1 MLKKIFWLLPA
12 VVLAIGPVC
21 LAGEQPGPARMLS
34 RLPAAVQKSVHA
46 QLGAG
51 KLVAIAKNTDDDEVS
66 YDVEMIRDG
75 KDRSFTVAE
84 TGALLDLEVFLAE
97 LPAVVQ
103 KTIQTHVG
111 QGTLGEIYR
120 CIDDGET
127 TYDAETTRDGKSR
140 GFMVGADGELLDEE
154 VFLAEL
160 PAAVQK
166 TIQTEIGDG
175 KLGEIDKS
183 IDEGEIT
190 YDVEFT
196 RSGKTR
202 SITVGAAGELLETQM
217 FLSELPAVLQKA
229 IQAQLGSGKLG
240 DVTKCMEDGE
250 VGYDVEITQAGKTR
264 TLTFGPDGTL
274 TSEEEDL
281 ALAETPAAVRK
292 QIQSLLGQGKLTGLT
307 RTTENKKISYDAEV
321 KQDGKTKS
329 FSVDA
334 EGKLL
339 FADDGK

>member
-21 LAGEQPGPARMLS
+21 QAGEQPGPARMLS
-34 RLPAAVQKSVHA
+34 RLPAAVQKTVHA

-51 KLVAIAKNTDDDEVS
+51 KLVAIAKNTDDEEVS

-84 TGALLDLEVFLAE
+84 TGALLDFEVFLAE

-111 QGTLGEIYR
+111 KGTRGEIYR

-127 TYDAETTRDGKSR
+127 TYDAETTRDGKTRS
-140 GFMVGADGELLDEE
+140 FTVGADGELVDEE
-154 VFLAEL
+154 MFLAEL

-183 IDEGEIT
+183 VDEGEIT

-196 RSGKTR
+196 RGGKTR
-202 SITVGAAGELLETQM
+202 SICVGAAGELLETQM
-217 FLSELPAVLQKA
+217 FLSELPVVLQKA
-229 IQAQLGSGKLG
+229 IEAQPGSGTLG
-240 DVTKCMEDGE
+240 DIMKCMEAGE
-250 VGYDVEITQAGKTR
+250 VDYDVEITQAGKTR

-274 TSEEEDL
+274 TSEEEDIS
-281 ALAETPAAVRK
+281 LAETPEAVRK
-292 QIQSLLGQGKLTGLT
+292 EIQSLLGKGRLTSLSKV
-307 RTTENKKISYDAEV
+307 TEDKKISYDADV